1 MASAKFHNS
10 FRQYHRWLGFFL
22 AGIMAVYSVSGVL
35 LIFRT
40 TDFLKYDYVSE
51 HQLAPNLSSKDLGQ
65 NLKLR
70 KFKVEAETP
79 QNIVFNEGEYD
90 KTTGI
95 AKVTKKDYPAPLA
108 KLVKLHKANTNSPL
122 FFLNITFGLGLLFFV
137 ISSFLMFMPRAMTYK
152 NGLKIATGG
161 VVFALIVVIFSS

>member
-22 AGIMAVYSVSGVL
+22 AGIMAVYSVSGIL

-40 TDFLKYDYVSE
+40 TDFLKYDYVNE
-51 HQLAPNLSSKDLGQ
+51 HQLSPNLDAKALGQ
-65 NLKLR
+65 TLKLR
-70 KFKVEAETP
+70 NFKVESETP
-79 QNIVFNEGEYD
+79 QSIIFGEGEYD
-90 KTTGI
+90 KTSGM
-95 AKVTKKDYPAPLA
+95 AVVSKKDYPAPLA

-137 ISSFLMFMPRAMTYK
+137 ISSFLMFMPRAITYK
-152 NGLKIATGG
+152 NGLKIAAGG
-161 VVFALIVVIFSS
+161 VVFALLVVIFSS

>member
-40 TDFLKYDYVSE
+40 TDFLKYDYISE
-51 HQLAPNLSSKDLGQ
+51 QQLAPNLSSKDLGQ

-70 KFKVEAETP
+70 NFKVEAETP